1 MERKHR
7 KQTIP
12 SDYTDK
18 FDYATF
24 SQRLDSLLEKNR
36 MTQTKLAE
44 VLDVDAQTVYR
55 WKKGN
60 RKTPIDHKTI
70 GKMARIFH
78 VDEEYLYNP
87 QYSSPQFSDERLNQ
101 HMDSFNEKY
110 KPFFDFLV
118 DIGIDCAVVPPG
130 HLLIIPDDPQPE
142 PFEMDESQIA
152 ALRKKV
158 SLFIQMQLLRG

>member
-18 FDYATF
+18 FDYATL
-24 SQRLDSLLEKNR
+24 SQRLDSLFEKNR

-44 VLDVDAQTVYR
+44 VLEVDAQTVYR

-101 HMDSFNEKY
+101 HMDSFNEKF

-130 HLLIIPDDPQPE
+130 HLLIIPDNPQPE
-142 PFEMDESQIA
+142 PFEMNESQIA